1 MVEARQRE
9 EWFRLTHAI
18 RAAFEKGSLDE
29 LNPFVRRQGR
39 EKRSSSTPGP
49 RFSLKEAVGVF
60 GAILGNGNG

>member
-18 RAAFEKGSLDE
+18 RAAFEKGSLQE
-29 LNPFVRRQGR
+29 LNPFVRRR
-39 EKRSSSTPGP
+39 RRSSSTTGP

-60 GAILGNGNG
+60 GAILGNANG